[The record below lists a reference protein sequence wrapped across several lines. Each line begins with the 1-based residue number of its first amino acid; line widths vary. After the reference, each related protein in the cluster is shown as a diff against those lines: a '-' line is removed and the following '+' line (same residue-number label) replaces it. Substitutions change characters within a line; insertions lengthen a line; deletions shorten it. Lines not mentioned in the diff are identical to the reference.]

1 MNSTVRSKPNT
12 HLNTPS
18 SNLTFPPVHIFTPNP
33 STELTQQLSNANIS
47 HALHHRPKELDTLF
61 NNRPSGSKL
70 VVLVETGPD
79 HHNSTQ
85 GGFLFPP
92 HYKFPRSLE
101 NTYFSFYSL
110 TLSSSRDVLQ
120 GAKPTI
126 DYCVKCLGKDHKR
139 IQLRSV
145 HSLSTSRDKTFRS
158 HRSPQHSKTVD
169 RPQYTELLYLLDS
182 SSQITLSTNYRL
194 FVASLDGM

>member
-1 MNSTVRSKPNT
+1 MNSTTRSKPNT
-12 HLNTPS
+12 HLSTPGTNS
-18 SNLTFPPVHIFTPNP
+18 DFSPVHIFTPNP
-33 STELTQQLSNANIS
+33 STELTQQLTNASIP
-47 HALHHRPKELDTLF
+47 HVLHNRPKDLDSLLAS
-61 NNRPSGSKL
+61 RPSNSKL
-70 VVLVETGPD
+70 VVLVETGAD

-110 TLSSSRDVLQ
+110 TLSSTREVLQ
-120 GAKPTI
+120 GAKQAV
-126 DYCVKCLGKDHKR
+126 DYCVRCLGKDHKR

-158 HRSPQHSKTVD
+158 HRSPQPTRTSEK
-169 RPQYTELLYLLDS
+169 PQYS
-182 SSQITLSTNYRL
+182 
-194 FVASLDGM
+194 